1 MIYNTIQISFNNYT
15 KIIDSLIYEIENR
28 GIDEDAFVLLT
39 ELSNFYMKFSHRI
52 VLKILFAIL
61 NQAETSIKEIYND
74 IPDLEYMRKELIKQI
89 NQDFNKAKKRNFSK
103 KQQRDIDDILL
114 SLKFLR
120 SLTDTLKNIILSILK
135 YQSDII
141 NEKEFRAKYQ
151 DFKKDLRN
159 DRILFEENYQN
170 IKTRINEYQTNYPTQ
185 NNKIQISI
193 D

>member
-1 MIYNTIQISFNNYT
+1 
-15 KIIDSLIYEIENR
+15 
-28 GIDEDAFVLLT
+28 
-39 ELSNFYMKFSHRI
+39 
-52 VLKILFAIL
+52 
-61 NQAETSIKEIYND
+61 
-74 IPDLEYMRKELIKQI
+74 MRKELIKQI

-103 KQQRDIDDILL
+103 KQQRDIDDMLL

-141 NEKEFRAKYQ
+141 NEKEFREKYQ

-170 IKTRINEYQTNYPTQ
+170 VKTRINEYQTNYPTQ
-185 NNKIQISI
+185 NNKIQISL